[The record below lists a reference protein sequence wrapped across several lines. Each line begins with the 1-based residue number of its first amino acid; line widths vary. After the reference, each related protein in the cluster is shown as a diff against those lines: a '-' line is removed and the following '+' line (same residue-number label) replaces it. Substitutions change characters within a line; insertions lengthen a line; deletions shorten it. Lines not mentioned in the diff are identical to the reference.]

1 MGAMPSLTAANTAPA
16 APAAVPPIAAPTAP
30 SAPWVMQDVI
40 KDIGRGAAGARS
52 LPRER
57 AAQTMHRVLAGQL
70 SDLQLG
76 ALLIAL
82 RMKGE
87 NLDEICGFLSAVQ
100 AHCMPLPSEQPV
112 VLLPSYNGAR
122 RLCNL
127 TPLLALALA
136 QAGLRVLVHG
146 PLPDVANPRVTTAAV
161 FHDLGLSVLTD
172 AATAAAD
179 AHRAWSR
186 HEPAFIHTAVL
197 CPPLHTLLGRR
208 AELGVR
214 NVGHT
219 LAKML
224 NPVCGAPSLR
234 LVNHTHPE
242 FGALMAQWAVL
253 ESASAML
260 LRGTEGEPVADPR
273 RMPRIDTY
281 VQGRLHAPAC
291 CPAQD
296 GVLAAMPSL
305 PSLPTS
311 NDAATTAVYVQA
323 VIAGE
328 RPAPAPLARQ
338 VQLVLAAVAALHNPP
353 VPAAAPSAVA

>member
-1 MGAMPSLTAANTAPA
+1 MRSPSTPPPHLPIQGSPA
-16 APAAVPPIAAPTAP
+16 LGL
-30 SAPWVMQDVI
+30 QDVI

-52 LPRER
+52 MSRQR
-57 AAQTMHRVLAGQL
+57 AHDTLAQVLAGQV

-87 NLDEICGFLSAVQ
+87 TLHEICGFLDAAQS
-100 AHCMPLPSEQPV
+100 HCLPIKSDQPV

-146 PLPDVANPRVTTAAV
+146 PLQDSAQNNAQHSARVSTAAV

-172 AATAAAD
+172 AATAPAD
-179 AHRAWSR
+179 AHRAWAR
-186 HEPAFIHTAVL
+186 HEPAFIHTAAL
-197 CPPLHTLLGRR
+197 CPPLHQLLGLR
-208 AELGVR
+208 EQLGVR
-214 NVGHT
+214 NAGHT
-219 LAKML
+219 VAKML
-224 NPVCGAPSLR
+224 NPVIGAPTLR

-242 FGALMAQWAVL
+242 FGALMAQWAVA
-253 ESASAML
+253 EGASAML
-260 LRGTEGEPVADPR
+260 LRGTEGEPVADAR
-273 RMPRIDTY
+273 RLPRIDTY
-281 VQGRLHAPAC
+281 LHGQAYAPASC
-291 CPAQD
+291 AAQD
-296 GVLAAMPSL
+296 GVLAAL

-311 NDAATTAVYVQA
+311 HDATTTAVYVQA

-328 RPAPAPLARQ
+328 RTAPAPLARQ
-338 VQLVLAAVAALHNPP
+338 VQLVLAAVAALQKPKWLAHPHAYAHH
-353 VPAAAPSAVA
+353 PAA